1 MPTQISSGSNPSAE
15 PASKPKKGFS
25 KGVSGNPAG
34 RPRGSQNRA
43 TLLAQ
48 AFFAEYSQEIL
59 EKVRDL
65 ALEKGD
71 LAALKMC
78 LDRVAPPIKSRP
90 VTFELPEID
99 TAQDLVRAHV
109 DVLRATSRGELTP
122 DEASKI
128 TDMLEACRRAMDIAD
143 VAERVERIEEKLELS
158 A

>member
-1 MPTQISSGSNPSAE
+1 
-15 PASKPKKGFS
+15 
-25 KGVSGNPAG
+25 
-34 RPRGSQNRA
+34 
-43 TLLAQ
+43 LAQ

-59 EKVRDL
+59 EKIREL

-71 LAALKMC
+71 LAAFKMC
-78 LDRVAPPIKSRP
+78 LDRVAPPIKSRL

-143 VAERVERIEEKLELS
+143 IAERVERIEEKLELS
-158 A
+158 P

>member
-1 MPTQISSGSNPSAE
+1 M
-15 PASKPKKGFS
+15 
-25 KGVSGNPAG
+25 
-34 RPRGSQNRA
+34 
-43 TLLAQ
+43 LLAQ

-59 EKVRDL
+59 EKIREL

-78 LDRVAPPIKSRP
+78 LDRVAPPIKSRL

-158 A
+158 P